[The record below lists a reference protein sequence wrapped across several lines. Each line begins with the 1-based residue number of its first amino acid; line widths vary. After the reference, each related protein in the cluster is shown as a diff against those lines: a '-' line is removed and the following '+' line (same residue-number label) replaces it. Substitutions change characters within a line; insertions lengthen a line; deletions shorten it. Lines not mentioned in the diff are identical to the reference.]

1 MFMTHSKMLWSLLS
15 VALLFFSCSKEK
27 ELTSRLP
34 VSENYFSY
42 LGNVYQVNP
51 AFGAAWIGESSS
63 FNTQSREGINL
74 LIKFNDKP
82 NMEGIYRVRATSLS
96 DPAGFADDECSIS
109 IISPIAPALLTSTG
123 KEGNTVRVAVVD
135 DRIRVEFGFIE
146 MTYQE
151 GGARKTANLSG
162 SFFEK

>member
-1 MFMTHSKMLWSLLS
+1 MMCS
-15 VALLFFSCSKEK
+15 VLALALLMMSCSKEK
-27 ELTSRLP
+27 ELKSRLP
-34 VSENYFSY
+34 VSENYFTY

-51 AFGAAWIGESSS
+51 AVGAVWIVESSS

-74 LIKFNDKP
+74 LIKFKEKP
-82 NMEGIYRVRATSLS
+82 SVERSYKVRAAGLN
-96 DPAGFADDECSIS
+96 DPTGFADDECSIS
-109 IISPIAPALLTSTG
+109 IISPIAPQILTSTG
-123 KEGNTVRVAVVD
+123 REGNTVRVVVVD
-135 DRIRVEFGFIE
+135 EKVRVEFGFIE

>member
-1 MFMTHSKMLWSLLS
+1 MRDFKLLCTLFVS
-15 VALLFFSCSKEK
+15 AFLFFSCSKEK
-27 ELTSRLP
+27 EVKSRLP

-42 LGNVYQVNP
+42 LGKVYQVNP
-51 AFGAAWIGESSS
+51 AVGAAWIVESSS

-74 LIKFNDKP
+74 LIKFKDKP
-82 NMEGIYRVRATSLS
+82 SEEGTYRVRATNLN
-96 DPAGFADDECSIS
+96 DPAGFAEDDCSIS
-109 IISPIAPALLTSTG
+109 ILSPIAPALLSSTG